1 MVGTLFVWLTLFTRG
16 ILLKETDI
24 HSQIAFKEIGQI
36 FPVNGIH
43 QVIWYV
49 NMESLRSDLDDLN
62 LIISNIENIKIM
74 EQIVKKDLEK
84 GKKNF
89 TELREIHDLKEYVI
103 DKCKLL
109 NLELSE
115 GNGILKILE
124 SLMTDNTKRNKRSL
138 LPLWGQNRVGRRT
151 SNGRKY
157 RNNSSSS
164 RLFNQKRKVNT
175 HIGPIYIIS
184 E

>member
-1 MVGTLFVWLTLFTRG
+1 MVGTLFVWLILFTRG
-16 ILLKETDI
+16 ILLKETEI

-49 NMESLRSDLDDLN
+49 NTESLRSDLDDLN

-109 NLELSE
+109 HLELSE
-115 GNGILKILE
+115 GNGIHKILE
-124 SLMTDNTKRNKRSL
+124 SLMTDKTNRNKRNL
-138 LPLWGQNRVGRRT
+138 LPLLGKT
-151 SNGRKY
+151 
-157 RNNSSSS
+157 
-164 RLFNQKRKVNT
+164 
-175 HIGPIYIIS
+175 IGWVTGLATEENVENILHQADYLT
-184 E
+184 EKK